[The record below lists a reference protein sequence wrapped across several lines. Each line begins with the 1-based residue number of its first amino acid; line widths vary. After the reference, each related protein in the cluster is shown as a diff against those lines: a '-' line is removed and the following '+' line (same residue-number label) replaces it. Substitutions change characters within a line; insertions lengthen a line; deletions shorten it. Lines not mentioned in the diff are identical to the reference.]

1 MANFCVIV
9 ALVPLLAVG
18 QAAAQA
24 SSGGEAA
31 ARQCSPCHGPSGISA
46 KEGVPHLAGQLSRY
60 TLNQLRH
67 YASGRRSDPTMGA
80 LARAMSL
87 QDMQSLSAYYASQSM
102 LPTGFQADPS
112 KVERGRRKFSE
123 ANCTYCHRGETMG
136 IAENPRI
143 AGQDYTYLVR
153 QLLDFKNEKR
163 TTNPNVTAAAKLLS
177 EQEIEDI
184 AAFAASTVR

>member
-1 MANFCVIV
+1 M
-9 ALVPLLAVG
+9 
-18 QAAAQA
+18 
-24 SSGGEAA
+24 E
-31 ARQCSPCHGPSGISA
+31 
-46 KEGVPHLAGQLSRY
+46 
-60 TLNQLRH
+60 
-67 YASGRRSDPTMGA
+67 A

-102 LPTGFQADPS
+102 LSTGFQADPS
-112 KVERGRRKFSE
+112 KIERGRRKFSE
-123 ANCTYCHRGETMG
+123 ANCTYCHRGEAMG

-163 TTNPNVTAAAKLLS
+163 TTNPNVTTAAKLLS

>member
-1 MANFCVIV
+1 MAKFCTV
-9 ALVPLLAVG
+9 ALVPVFFVG
-18 QAAAQA
+18 QATAQA
-24 SSGGEAA
+24 SNEGEET
-31 ARQCSPCHGPSGISA
+31 ARQCFACHGASGISA
-46 KEGVPHLAGQLSRY
+46 KQDVPHLAGQLSRY

-67 YASGRRSDPTMGA
+67 YASGRRSDPTMQA

-87 QDMQSLSAYYASQSM
+87 RDMQSLSAYYASQSM

-123 ANCTYCHRGETMG
+123 ANCTYCHRGDTMG

-143 AGQDYTYLVR
+143 AGQDYTYVVR
-153 QLLDFKNEKR
+153 QLLDFKYEKR
-163 TTNPNVTAAAKLLS
+163 TTNPNMTAAAKLLT

-184 AAFAASTVR
+184 AEFAASAVR